1 MKCGDL
7 LSKKGWT
14 DNADMSTNEAQRPA
28 APAAGKV
35 EFFLEVEFVDKSLDV
50 KTPLLLLL

>member
-14 DNADMSTNEAQRPA
+14 DNADLSTNEAGPPAPSA
-28 APAAGKV
+28 APGKV
-35 EFFLEVEFVDKSLDV
+35 KNIATGETSQAI
-50 KTPLLLLL
+50 TS